1 MSPGEALSLAIEPVL
16 DRVPLMPL
24 YDWVQRDPVYRD
36 TLVPAE
42 PDPAAAD
49 PAAAVLA
56 GVFEPDSAVG
66 LLRLVRTW
74 LELQRARAN
83 VYVRVGSG
91 TVTIELDGQFRPD
104 SATAR
109 LLGQAIEDARA
120 QAH

>member
-1 MSPGEALSLAIEPVL
+1 VSHGEVLSLAIEPVL

-36 TLVPAE
+36 RLQAAPPP
-42 PDPAAAD
+42 PDN

-83 VYVRVGSG
+83 LHVRVGSG
-91 TVTIELDGQFRPD
+91 AVTIELDGQFLPD

-109 LLGQAIEDARA
+109 LLQQAAEDARA
-120 QAH
+120 RSR